1 MQMKKSINSFMHTY
15 SIAHFD
21 MDFNRRQVLK
31 NLRDISLLGIGS
43 VLGIHFFRD
52 FKQILSPLQSQVLD
66 TAQSFFD
73 SNVPQAI
80 LSLPLESFFVPHE
93 YASILETRLTREQG
107 NKQGFIIPLAF
118 DNHTKHINRYLP
130 TPIKH
135 INSPFLSYHYDT
147 LESLCKDLEAEGFYM
162 RMLNGDFVYTI
173 QKELFVFLQDNI
185 KYFKSKEALYNEYK
199 KMEQA
204 SNNKSDEDIPL
215 AIEAYHRVMD
225 YLDNLAQGDFN
236 TYLQDDKI
244 NSSKHRDFLKDL
256 EIIGQNNLKALYL
269 GINAKQERKDKG
281 MIEADFKESKKRAM
295 NQSNDNNGNINNKL
309 SIRESCPKL
318 IGRLASMIV
327 DTRRVD
333 SRGGEEAKIKQ
344 NL

>member
-15 SIAHFD
+15 SVAHFD

-43 VLGIHFFRD
+43 VLGIYFFRD

-73 SNVPQAI
+73 SNVPQTI

-118 DNHTKHINRYLP
+118 DNHTNRYLP
-130 TPIKH
+130 APIKH

-173 QKELFVFLQDNI
+173 QKRIVCVF
-185 KYFKSKEALYNEYK
+185 A
-199 KMEQA
+199 
-204 SNNKSDEDIPL
+204 
-215 AIEAYHRVMD
+215 R
-225 YLDNLAQGDFN
+225 
-236 TYLQDDKI
+236 
-244 NSSKHRDFLKDL
+244 
-256 EIIGQNNLKALYL
+256 
-269 GINAKQERKDKG
+269 
-281 MIEADFKESKKRAM
+281 
-295 NQSNDNNGNINNKL
+295 
-309 SIRESCPKL
+309 
-318 IGRLASMIV
+318 
-327 DTRRVD
+327 
-333 SRGGEEAKIKQ
+333 
-344 NL
+344 

>member
-118 DNHTKHINRYLP
+118 DNHTNRYLP
-130 TPIKH
+130 APIKH

-199 KMEQA
+199 KIEQA

-215 AIEAYHRVMD
+215 AIEAYHKAMD

-236 TYLQDDKI
+236 TYLQNDKI

-256 EIIGQNNLKALYL
+256 EIIGNNNLKALYL
-269 GINAKQERKDKG
+269 GINEKQERKDKG
-281 MIEADFKESKKRAM
+281 MIEADFKESKKKESR
-295 NQSNDNNGNINNKL
+295 NDSNSNNNKTKDNKT
-309 SIRESCPKL
+309 STKQSRPKL

>member
-1 MQMKKSINSFMHTY
+1 MFKSCIKLF
-15 SIAHFD
+15 AA
-21 MDFNRRQVLK
+21 
-31 NLRDISLLGIGS
+31 
-43 VLGIHFFRD
+43 
-52 FKQILSPLQSQVLD
+52 FKFLSSK
-66 TAQSFFD
+66 F
-73 SNVPQAI
+73 
-80 LSLPLESFFVPHE
+80 
-93 YASILETRLTREQG
+93 
-107 NKQGFIIPLAF
+107 
-118 DNHTKHINRYLP
+118 
-130 TPIKH
+130 

-204 SNNKSDEDIPL
+204 SNNKSDVDIPL
-215 AIEAYHRVMD
+215 AIEAYHRAMD

-236 TYLQDDKI
+236 TYLQNDKI

-256 EIIGQNNLKALYL
+256 EIIGNNNLKALYL
-269 GINAKQERKDKG
+269 GINEKQERKDKG
-281 MIEADFKESKKRAM
+281 MIESDFKESKKKESR
-295 NQSNDNNGNINNKL
+295 NDSNSNTKNNKTNTKQ
-309 SIRESCPKL
+309 SRPKL

>member
-215 AIEAYHRVMD
+215 AIEAYHRE
-225 YLDNLAQGDFN
+225 
-236 TYLQDDKI
+236 T
-244 NSSKHRDFLKDL
+244 
-256 EIIGQNNLKALYL
+256 
-269 GINAKQERKDKG
+269 
-281 MIEADFKESKKRAM
+281 
-295 NQSNDNNGNINNKL
+295 
-309 SIRESCPKL
+309 
-318 IGRLASMIV
+318 
-327 DTRRVD
+327 
-333 SRGGEEAKIKQ
+333 
-344 NL
+344 